1 MLESSES
8 TGARPRRPWILAPVL
23 LATAAGAW
31 WSAHRRAAEPAP
43 IVALGNGRAQ
53 LLDFGMG
60 ICEQCK
66 KLKPV
71 MERASRELGSKVDV
85 HVLDVR
91 HEANERLAE
100 RFRMTAIPL
109 VVLVDGAG
117 NELWRHEGFVGFPE
131 LSQAV
136 ADRLRPEAT
145 RASER

>member
-1 MLESSES
+1 MVESSERS
-8 TGARPRRPWILAPVL
+8 GARPRRLWLLAPVL
-23 LATAAGAW
+23 LAAAGGAW
-31 WSAHRRAAEPAP
+31 WSAHRRAAEPVP
-43 IVALGNGRAQ
+43 SVALGSGRAQ

-85 HVLDVR
+85 HVLDIR
-91 HEANERLAE
+91 QEANERLAE

-117 NELWRHEGFVGFPE
+117 NELWRHEGFVDFPE
-131 LSQAV
+131 LSHAV
-136 ADRLRPEAT
+136 ADRLRPGAT
-145 RASER
+145 RAPER